1 MCLRTDQYCFVLLQ
15 FMCLI
20 FLLYF
25 LTAPFMAKQLA
36 AVHNVVFMYLSP
48 IRDVRIPLKL
58 LMPNLEVKRA
68 IGERFTYL
76 DSILNVLLA
85 GVITYI
91 LFPNILVSFVI
102 RISLLGPAT
111 VEAVRYLT
119 FNR

>member
-1 MCLRTDQYCFVLLQ
+1 
-15 FMCLI
+15 
-20 FLLYF
+20 
-25 LTAPFMAKQLA
+25 MAKQLA

-111 VEAVRYLT
+111 VEAIANSWLAVVKPEVEGLRAILIEE
-119 FNR
+119 